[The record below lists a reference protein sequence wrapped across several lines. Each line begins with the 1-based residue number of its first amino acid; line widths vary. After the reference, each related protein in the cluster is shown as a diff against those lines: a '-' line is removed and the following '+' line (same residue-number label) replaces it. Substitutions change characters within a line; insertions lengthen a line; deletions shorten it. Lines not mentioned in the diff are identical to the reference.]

1 MFPVYNLS
9 LHGLDHIIPIL
20 ILTNSISLDF
30 LVTLFFDP
38 ITLTNYNQ
46 ELLNVYFWVILL
58 NPKVTSVLT
67 PSLTKYKFPKM
78 LYSVKLVFLFIIHW
92 IPTLLNL
99 IHPTLQFGF
108 QLYYP
113 LIMPFLL
120 NLLRYL
126 NLLYTLL
133 YF

>member
-20 ILTNSISLDF
+20 ILTNSIPLDF

-78 LYSVKLVFLFIIHW
+78 LYSMKLVFIFII
-92 IPTLLNL
+92 
-99 IHPTLQFGF
+99 
-108 QLYYP
+108 Y
-113 LIMPFLL
+113 
-120 NLLRYL
+120 
-126 NLLYTLL
+126 
-133 YF
+133 

>member
-1 MFPVYNLS
+1 MYNLS

-78 LYSVKLVFLFIIHW
+78 LYSMKLVFIFIIYW

-126 NLLYTLL
+126 NLFYTLL

>member
-78 LYSVKLVFLFIIHW
+78 LYSMKLVFIFII
-92 IPTLLNL
+92 
-99 IHPTLQFGF
+99 
-108 QLYYP
+108 Y
-113 LIMPFLL
+113 
-120 NLLRYL
+120 
-126 NLLYTLL
+126 
-133 YF
+133 

>member
-1 MFPVYNLS
+1 MFPVHNLS

-20 ILTNSISLDF
+20 ILTNSIPLDF
-30 LVTLFFDP
+30 IVTLFFDP
-38 ITLTNYNQ
+38 ITLTSYNQ

-78 LYSVKLVFLFIIHW
+78 LYSMKLVFIFIIYW

-120 NLLRYL
+120 NLLRCL